1 MRFRPLLSSSGTT
14 GWTFRMFCVPFSG
27 PALKLVLFWK
37 GTLTRLPNGFCATLA
52 SSSEPGSARAA
63 VAANPGTAAA
73 SAGGI
78 GIAPVSVR

>member
-27 PALKLVLFWK
+27 PALKLVFFWK
-37 GTLTRLPNGFCATLA
+37 GALTRWATGFCASSA
-52 SSSEPGSARAA
+52 SSSELGSARAA

-78 GIAPVSVR
+78 GIAPVSGR